1 MELNEYEKIR
11 LRLKIMWEGG
21 LRSYIDYG
29 VASCLYMKFK
39 EDFDKISDD
48 PYKRSYNKIVK
59 LLEKKIENY
68 LGGNIKSM
76 NMWSIDTQKYLEMG
90 INFNDYNYILN

>member
-21 LRSYIDYG
+21 LRGYIGYG

-39 EDFDKISDD
+39 EYFDKISDD

-76 NMWSIDTQKYLEMG
+76 NMWSIDTKQYSD
-90 INFNDYNYILN
+90 ININDYNYILK